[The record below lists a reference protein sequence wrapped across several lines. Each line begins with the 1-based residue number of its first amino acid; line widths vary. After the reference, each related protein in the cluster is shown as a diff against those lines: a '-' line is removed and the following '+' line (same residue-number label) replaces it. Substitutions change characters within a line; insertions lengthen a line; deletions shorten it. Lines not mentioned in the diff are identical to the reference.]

1 MGKIISISE
10 QLQQWAFNFG
20 PKLLSAI
27 VVFVIGLYA
36 INWFSKLASKSLHS
50 RNIDSSLQSFLASMV
65 GVSLK
70 VFLLITVAGML
81 GIQTASFVAVVGA
94 LGLAVGLA
102 LQGSLSNFAGGV
114 LILVFKPFKPGDL
127 IESGGQTGVV
137 QEVQIFNTILLTP
150 DLKTVILANGAVSN
164 NTIVNY
170 SKHGS
175 LRVDITLALALN
187 SDIEKAK
194 ELAMQVMNTN
204 DNVLVEPAPTVN
216 VLKVRDGK
224 IMLAIRPFA
233 NTEKY
238 WEVYF
243 TVQEQIKK
251 AFDSNNIEIAAPF
264 TIAPIV

>member
-1 MGKIISISE
+1 MGKIVSISE

-20 PKLLSAI
+20 PKLLTAI
-27 VVFVIGLYA
+27 IVFVIGLYA
-36 INWFSKLASKSLHS
+36 INWFSRLTSKSLL
-50 RNIDSSLQSFLASMV
+50 RKNIDSSLQSFLASMV

-127 IESGGQTGVV
+127 IESGGQTGIV

-187 SDIEKAK
+187 SDVEKAK
-194 ELAMQVMNTN
+194 ELAMQVMHANEH
-204 DNVLVEPAPTVN
+204 VLIEPAPTVN
-216 VLKVRDGK
+216 LLKVRDGK
-224 IMLAIRPFA
+224 IMLTIRPFTNA
-233 NTEKY
+233 DKY
-238 WEVYF
+238 WDVYF

-251 AFDSNNIEIAAPF
+251 TFDSNNIEIAAPATF
-264 TIAPIV
+264 VPVV